1 MAIYNGTLTK
11 LGGSGDITKDQ
22 FNYKLATMQISTAV
36 AHGDYLY
43 TLNNVGVPSCYEWKT
58 GKELWKDQINERP
71 GGTTAWGSLVYAAER
86 IYFTDQ
92 RGSTLVFAAGPK
104 YEHLATNRL
113 NETTNA
119 SLTVSGG
126 DIFIRTH
133 KQLWCIGK
141 RQ

>member
-1 MAIYNGTLTK
+1 MHTPQEVLGTPNG
-11 LGGSGDITKDQ
+11 
-22 FNYKLATMQISTAV
+22 ISEDV
-36 AHGDYLY
+36 
-43 TLNNVGVPSCYEWKT
+43 VV
-58 GKELWKDQINERP
+58 
-71 GGTTAWGSLVYAAER
+71 WGSLVYAAGR
-86 IYFTDQ
+86 IYVTDQ